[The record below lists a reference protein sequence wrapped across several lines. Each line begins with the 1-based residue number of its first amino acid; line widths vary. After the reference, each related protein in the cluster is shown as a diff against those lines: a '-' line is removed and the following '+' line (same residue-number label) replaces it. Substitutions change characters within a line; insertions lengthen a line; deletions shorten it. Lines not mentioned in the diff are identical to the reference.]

1 MNADELSCA
10 LVFQPEEEEEETH
23 ETAIHCLQVRE
34 TNELTDIEEAI
45 DEYYNAILLAI
56 KSDANFKQLP
66 GNHMARQLLN
76 FCDQLSIAKL
86 GEKKNGGSQG
96 VPEKHNPRAS
106 PCSLWHDQDV
116 QDCSIS
122 GQT

>member
-1 MNADELSCA
+1 MRSP
-10 LVFQPEEEEEETH
+10 VFQPEEEKEEMLETVV
-23 ETAIHCLQVRE
+23 HCLQVRE
-34 TNELTDIEEAI
+34 KSNRQTLKKLHH
-45 DEYYNAILLAI
+45 NAIVLAI

-86 GEKKNGGSQG
+86 GEKKNCGSQG

-106 PCSLWHDQDV
+106 PCSLLHDQDV